1 MTTALVQ
8 VNFRM
13 PAELKDKLEASA
25 KEAGR
30 STTAEIVA
38 RLEDS
43 LNAPSPRAVTASLAR
58 LEFQLHRMEV
68 DIQRKTL
75 EAGRL
80 GTYLLAIEPTLN
92 MNAMPPD
99 VPCPAEEIIRT
110 ARQAAD
116 DLKEFMEDGAG
127 DLPNVTRR
135 AALSAVRTFRLT
147 KPGEP
152 LPRAILELLKMADI
166 DPDTE
171 LS

>member
-13 PAELKDKLEASA
+13 PADLKDKLEASA

-30 STTAEIVA
+30 STTAEIVS

-43 LNAPSPRAVTASLAR
+43 LTAPSPRAVTASLAR

-75 EAGRL
+75 EAGQL
-80 GTYLLAIEPTLN
+80 GSFLLAIEPILGSD
-92 MNAMPPD
+92 AVPPN
-99 VPCPAEEIIRT
+99 VPWPAEEIIRT
-110 ARQAAD
+110 ARKAAD
-116 DLKEFMEDGAG
+116 ELKEYMETGAG
-127 DLPNVTRR
+127 DIPNVTRR
-135 AALSAVRTFRLT
+135 AALSAVRTFKLT